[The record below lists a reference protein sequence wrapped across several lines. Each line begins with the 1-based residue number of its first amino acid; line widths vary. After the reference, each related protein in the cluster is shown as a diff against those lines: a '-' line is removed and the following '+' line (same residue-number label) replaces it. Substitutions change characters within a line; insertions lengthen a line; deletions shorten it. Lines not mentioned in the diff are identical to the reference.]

1 MWCSWL
7 FVLIVMAEF
16 VLQSFVAIHSKN
28 REATILEG
36 FGQSK
41 EHHPQRSFG
50 GLADGKQ
57 HLGERENVTGDAD
70 TKHYHACAERE
81 SLQPLFHAAN
91 GLFHCQCSV
100 VGLLRPIWSLQALA
114 WFIAVVCLSC
124 VLRMRRA
131 NSMMVSFPRRKSSW
145 EMSTR

>member
-1 MWCSWL
+1 MHVLVLWRSWL
-7 FVLIVMAEF
+7 FVLMVMAKF

-57 HLGERENVTGDAD
+57 HLGERENVAGDAD
-70 TKHYHACAERE
+70 TQHYHARAERQ
-81 SLQPLFHAAN
+81 SLQPLFQAAN
-91 GLFHCQCSV
+91 Y
-100 VGLLRPIWSLQALA
+100 
-114 WFIAVVCLSC
+114 
-124 VLRMRRA
+124 
-131 NSMMVSFPRRKSSW
+131 
-145 EMSTR
+145 

>member
-28 REATILEG
+28 REAAILEG

-41 EHHPQRSFG
+41 EHHPQRTFG

-70 TKHYHACAERE
+70 TKHNHARAERH
-81 SLQPLFHAAN
+81 SLQPSFHAAN
-91 GLFHCQCSV
+91 RLFHCQCPV
-100 VGLLRPIWSLQALA
+100 VRLLRTVCSSQTLA

-124 VLRMRRA
+124 ALRMRRA

>member
-1 MWCSWL
+1 MWRSWL
-7 FVLIVMAEF
+7 FVLIVMTEF
-16 VLQSFVAIHSKN
+16 ILQSFVAIHPKN
-28 REATILEG
+28 RKATILEG

-57 HLGERENVTGDAD
+57 HLGERENVAGDAD
-70 TKHYHACAERE
+70 TQHNHACAERQ
-81 SLQPLFHAAN
+81 SLQPLFHATN
-91 GLFHCQCSV
+91 YLFHCQCPV
-100 VGLLRPIWSLQALA
+100 VGLLLPIWPLQALA
-114 WFIAVVCLSC
+114 WFVIAVCLSC

>member
-1 MWCSWL
+1 MWRSWL
-7 FVLIVMAEF
+7 FVLIVMTEF
-16 VLQSFVAIHSKN
+16 ILQSFVAIHSKN

-41 EHHPQRSFG
+41 EHHPQSSFG

-70 TKHYHACAERE
+70 TQHYHACAERQ
-81 SLQPLFHAAN
+81 SLQPLFHATN
-91 GLFHCQCSV
+91 SLFHCQCPV
-100 VGLLRPIWSLQALA
+100 VRLLRPICSSQTLA

-124 VLRMRRA
+124 ALIMRRA
-131 NSMMVSFPRRKSSW
+131 NSMMVSFPRRKSSR